1 MTKMQMWDKK
11 IEGNGEESSYWKADH
26 CLHFVGLCSCGSTHC
41 LLVEKLHPRVHLQ
54 SVQTAHMK
62 AQSGFF
68 HVDTEQVM
76 DKTRATGQANPAM
89 KTYPKQL

>member
-11 IEGNGEESSYWKADH
+11 IEGNGEESSYWKADL

-54 SVQTAHMK
+54 SV
-62 AQSGFF
+62 
-68 HVDTEQVM
+68 
-76 DKTRATGQANPAM
+76 
-89 KTYPKQL
+89 